1 MTAGISE
8 TRVFAGADGASIA
21 ADVFG
26 EGRPVLLLHGAGQT
40 RGSWRR
46 TAERLADTGYQ
57 AVTLDLRGHG
67 ESAWSKAGYGFDLF
81 VGDLRSVAAAF
92 ASPPAMI
99 GASLGGMVSLL
110 TVGEGVPAPALV
122 LVDIA
127 LRTKASG
134 REAIQAFMSAHPDGF
149 DGLEA
154 AADAVSRYMPHRPR
168 PKDVSGLRKNLREG
182 ADGRLRWHWDPN
194 LFRQEVDGAG
204 MQDVWT
210 RLDAAAARLATPTL
224 LVWGSHSEIVDEAAV
239 AHFRQVA
246 PAAEVQVVEG
256 ARHMVA
262 GDANTP
268 FADAVLDFLGRV
280 YPPDP
285 RPPLAS

>member
-1 MTAGISE
+1 MGE
-8 TRVFAGADGASIA
+8 TIYLPGADGAKIA

-26 EGRPVLLLHGAGQT
+26 TGRPVLLLHGAGQT

-46 TAERLADTGYQ
+46 TGERLAEEGYQ

-67 ESAWSKAGYGFDLF
+67 ESDWSEGGYGLDMF
-81 VGDLRSVAAAF
+81 VADLRSVASGF
-92 ASPPAMI
+92 ETPPALI
-99 GASLGGMVSLL
+99 GASLGGMVSMLS
-110 TVGEGVPAPALV
+110 VGEGAWAPALV

-134 REAIQAFMSAHPDGF
+134 REAIQAFMTANPDGF
-149 DGLEA
+149 ESLEA
-154 AADAVSRYMPHRPR
+154 AADAVSGYMPHRPR
-168 PKDVSGLRKNLREG
+168 PANVSGLRKNLREG
-182 ADGRLRWHWDPN
+182 PDGRLRWHWDPR
-194 LFRQEVDGAG
+194 LFQWGPG
-204 MQDVWT
+204 MADVWT

-224 LVWGSHSEIVDEAAV
+224 LVWGSDSEIVDEDAV

-246 PAAEVQVVEG
+246 PAAEVRVVEG

-268 FADAVLDFLGRV
+268 FADAVLDFLARV
-280 YPPDP
+280 YAP
-285 RPPLAS
+285 

>member
-1 MTAGISE
+1 MPAPDRLTLPAAGE
-8 TRVFAGADGASIA
+8 HRVLAGADGACIA

-26 EGRPVLLLHGAGQT
+26 SGRPVLLLHGAGQT

-46 TAERLADTGYQ
+46 TAERLAEAGYQ

-67 ESAWSKAGYGFDLF
+67 ESDWSKTGYGLDLF
-81 VGDLRSVAAAF
+81 VGDLRSVAAGF
-92 ASPPAMI
+92 ASPPALI
-99 GASLGGMVSLL
+99 GASLGGMVSLMA
-110 TVGEGVPAPALV
+110 TGEGVAAPALV

-134 REAIQAFMSAHPDGF
+134 RDAIQAFMGAHPDGF
-149 DGLEA
+149 DSLEA

-182 ADGRLRWHWDPN
+182 ADGRLRWHWDPT
-194 LFRQEVDGAG
+194 LFHQAATADG

-210 RLDAAAARLATPTL
+210 RLDAAAARLAAPTL
-224 LVWGSHSEIVDEAAV
+224 LVWGSRSEIVDQAAV
-239 AHFRQVA
+239 DHFRQVA

-280 YPPDP
+280 YPP
-285 RPPLAS
+285 